1 MGNVDKRVE
10 TPNQLHPQATKG
22 VSKPRLK
29 PCKETWKVRPSFKTV
44 ETGLNALKRRRKLKG
59 DRGKSNYRGAKS
71 LKNNLWGQNLFG
83 INAASFNLK
92 FKIRVI
98 TPCLFFM
105 HAFCLNKNNKKAKHK
120 FSHQNN
126 LIICFLQFSKCYRT
140 SVKGQAPR
148 QSFKQKQEGFGFSR
162 IYVKIGRKHFYF
174 FINALKTV

>member
-44 ETGLNALKRRRKLKG
+44 ETGLNALKRRRKLEG

-92 FKIRVI
+92 GLRLELLPHVYFSCNLFVWIKIIKKQNINSVI
-98 TPCLFFM
+98 KIISLFVF
-105 HAFCLNKNNKKAKHK
+105 FN
-120 FSHQNN
+120 FQNVIE
-126 LIICFLQFSKCYRT
+126 LL
-140 SVKGQAPR
+140 
-148 QSFKQKQEGFGFSR
+148 
-162 IYVKIGRKHFYF
+162 
-174 FINALKTV
+174 